1 MLHPKQ
7 FYVNEAWIVFYLNRT
22 PVRTEQDGRLNCL
35 TLMDAASCFILGSEL
50 IAADASEPTQ
60 LEFRRLLKQ
69 GEAHKKQL
77 PKQLFVVEGSS
88 ASSIAHVAKHE
99 GIEVVHH
106 SAIELSV
113 FIKEAQDGFEESF
126 G

>member
-22 PVRTEQDGRLNCL
+22 PVRTEQDGLLNCL
-35 TLMDAASCFILGSEL
+35 TLMDAASCYILGSEL
-50 IAADASEPTQ
+50 IGADASEPTQ

-69 GEAHKKQL
+69 GEAHKQQL
-77 PKQLFVVEGSS
+77 PKKLFVVEESS
-88 ASSIAHVAKHE
+88 ARSIAHVAKHE
-99 GIEVVHH
+99 GIEVVYL
-106 SAIELSV
+106 SAVELSV
-113 FIKEAQDGFEESF
+113 FIKEAQDGFEERF